1 MKSNDR
7 TILVGLALVGLLAAF
22 WFLFLGPKRAEVADL
37 DKQIV
42 ELETSVAAQEQ
53 LAASAE
59 QAREGYDDAYQRL
72 VVFGKAVPTGADA
85 PSLIEQTS
93 TLAKRTGIDFR
104 AIVLG
109 EGGGVAP
116 PAPPVVA
123 ETPAEGAPA
132 GDEAPAP
139 AAAPAAATEAS
150 AASLPIGATIGSAGL
165 PVMPYDLSFSG
176 DFFEVADF
184 MAGLDSLVRP
194 AAGRRSANQNVD
206 AIGVDGRLLTVN
218 GFTLKPEVEGSDQVL
233 SVEMNVTS
241 YVAPADQGLTGGATP
256 AAPAP
261 AIAAPVSSTATTTPT
276 AP

>member
-7 TILVGLALVGLLAAF
+7 TIVIGLAIVGLLAAV
-22 WFLFLGPKRAEVADL
+22 WFFLLAPKRAEVATL
-37 DKQIV
+37 DQQIV
-42 ELETSVAAQEQ
+42 ELEASVGAEEQ
-53 LAASAE
+53 LALTSE
-59 QAREGYDDAYQRL
+59 QAREGYEDAYQRL
-72 VVFGKAVPTGADA
+72 VVFGKAVPNGADA
-85 PSLIEQTS
+85 AGLIEQTS
-93 TLAKRTGIDFR
+93 TLAARTGVDFR

-109 EGGGVAP
+109 GGGGEAP
-116 PAPPVVA
+116 PPAAALTEP
-123 ETPAEGAPA
+123 TAEGAPA
-132 GDEAPAP
+132 GDEPAV
-139 AAAPAAATEAS
+139 ATEAAAAT
-150 AASLPIGATIGSAGL
+150 LPIGATIGSAGL

-184 MAGLDSLVRP
+184 MAGLDALVRP
-194 AAGRRSANQNVD
+194 ARGRKPE

-218 GFTLKPEVEGSDQVL
+218 GFSLETDVDDPTIL

-261 AIAAPVSSTATTTPT
+261 SIAAPVSAPATATAT